1 MVAITLKAV
10 GQHDAGESAI
20 QCGPFGVWMGSR
32 RGGTA
37 VADRENSLLIGMV
50 GGGEGAFIGGVH
62 RAALALDGKFQLVA
76 GAFSSTEE
84 RSQRSAVALGLP
96 KERGFKDLPAM
107 VQGMAQTP
115 LQAVAIVTPN
125 FLHCSQVVAAAD
137 AGLAIF
143 CEKPLAC
150 TLDEARIMASAVSKA
165 GVPFAVA
172 HVYSG
177 YPMVAQARH
186 LVASGALGHIR
197 RADVAY
203 LQGWLAQPI
212 ERGGQKQAGWRTDPK
227 LAGAGASGDIA
238 THAHHLLEHVTGD
251 RLARLSARQSI
262 LVAGRQIDDDVSML
276 GAMASGAAVT
286 LTASQIAIGRAN
298 GLTLALYGDKAS
310 LMWQQEEP
318 DTLWFCPDGEPEQR
332 WIAGSDKAYLTEEA
346 RSLCRTPSGHPRGF
360 IESFANLYRAFADEI
375 VSGQSS
381 NNFPGLQ
388 EAVRGM
394 AFLDALAKSSAAHGQ
409 WTDIEDVGL

>member
-1 MVAITLKAV
+1 MS
-10 GQHDAGESAI
+10 G
-20 QCGPFGVWMGSR
+20 
-32 RGGTA
+32 RGK
-37 VADRENSLLIGMV
+37 SLLIGMV

-62 RAALALDGKFQLVA
+62 RAAFALDGRFQLVA
-76 GAFSSTEE
+76 GAFSSTPE
-84 RSQRSAVALGLP
+84 RSARSAVALGLS
-96 KERGFKDLPAM
+96 EDRGFADLPAM
-107 VQGMAQTP
+107 VRGMAQSP
-115 LQAVAIVTPN
+115 LHAVAIVTPN
-125 FLHCSQVVAAAD
+125 FLHCAQVVAAAD

-150 TLDEARIMASAVSKA
+150 TLDEARAMAAAVTRA
-165 GVPFAVA
+165 RVPFAVA

-177 YPMVAQARH
+177 YPMVAQARY
-186 LVASGALGHIR
+186 LVTSGALGQIR

-251 RLARLSARQSI
+251 KLASLSARQAV

-286 LTASQIAIGRAN
+286 LTASQVAVGRAN
-298 GLTLALYGDKAS
+298 GLTLSLYGDKAS
-310 LMWQQEEP
+310 LTWQQEEP

-360 IESFANLYRAFADEI
+360 IEAFANLYGAFADQI
-375 VSGQSS
+375 ITGQSS
-381 NNFPGLQ
+381 DRFPGLQ

-394 AFLDALAKSSAAHGQ
+394 AFLDALAKSSTAHGI
-409 WTDIEDVGL
+409 WTDIEDIAL